1 MRAPRGSPAYVG
13 SQGCPSSAVVC
24 YGGWGKPWGSTL
36 LAASMENVLSRR
48 AKPTPMTN
56 DALLPLLHSHLAWW
70 GLKLFTA
77 DADYFAW
84 QRKQLSPDDLARL
97 NMQVERKQGGGP
109 CDEIAFYD
117 VAAQPKILP
126 VLYSQRYEYYCEI
139 GSQVVAR
146 LGDAES
152 ILDFGC
158 GVGIL
163 STFYATRFPEKQFV
177 GIDRSPAS
185 ITIAREKARELGLSN
200 LRFECVDVE
209 SGSVSGSFEL
219 IVATH
224 ALMQAEHDP
233 GIPSDNWR
241 TFERA
246 RSARQQTVF
255 ERRTGIDVRLDRLN
269 ASLAQKGRMIVF
281 EKTRQLA
288 RRVPFQRAL
297 AGRGLQLTAAPEP
310 IRYRVVEEMTD
321 DGPFYFVQ
329 KGGGALLH
337 WDELPEP
344 DEGRP
349 FDYTQLK
356 ACLNE
361 PDIPLYENHWPSA
374 QSVWEQLHDKRL
386 IRESTY
392 QEADGRQLHI
402 EIGQA
407 EEGVYLYCANTFDQ
421 RQLVLVEPARAGMVE
436 SYYQEIANSPPEG

>member
-1 MRAPRGSPAYVG
+1 
-13 SQGCPSSAVVC
+13 
-24 YGGWGKPWGSTL
+24 
-36 LAASMENVLSRR
+36 
-48 AKPTPMTN
+48 MTN
-56 DALLPLLHSHLAWW
+56 YTLLPLLHSHLAWW
-70 GLKLFTA
+70 GLKPFTS

-84 QRKQLSPDDLARL
+84 QRKQLSAGDLARL
-97 NMQVERKQGGGP
+97 NVQAERKQEGGP
-109 CDEIAFYD
+109 WDEMTFYD
-117 VAAQPKILP
+117 LTAQPKILP
-126 VLYSQRYEYYCEI
+126 VLYSQRYEYYCKI
-139 GSQVVAR
+139 GSQVAAH

-163 STFYATRFPEKQFV
+163 STFYATQFAEKQFV

-209 SGSVSGSFEL
+209 SDNISGSFDL

-233 GIPSDNWR
+233 GIPSNNWQ
-241 TFERA
+241 TFDRA
-246 RSARQQTVF
+246 RDTKQQAEF

-269 ASLAQKGRMIVF
+269 ASLAQSGRMIVF

-297 AGRGLQLTAAPEP
+297 AGRGLQMTAAPEP
-310 IRYRVVEEMTD
+310 IRYRLVEEVTD

-329 KGGGALLH
+329 KGRGIVFY

-344 DEGRP
+344 DEGLP
-349 FDYTQLK
+349 FDQIQLK
-356 ACLNE
+356 TSSTAS
-361 PDIPLYENHWPSA
+361 DMPLYENHWPSA
-374 QSVWEQLHDKRL
+374 QRVWEQLHDKRL
-386 IRESTY
+386 IKETTC
-392 QEADGRQLHI
+392 QEANRRQLHV

-421 RQLVLVEPARAGMVE
+421 RQLVLVEPAQAGMVE
-436 SYYQEIANSPPEG
+436 SYYQEITNSSAGG